1 MKLLLIQTAFIGDVI
16 LATPLI
22 EQLRRTFPEATIDFA
37 LRKGNESLLLGH
49 PHLRKVFIWRK
60 KEEKYRGL
68 WRMLRDIRRE
78 RYDWVI
84 NCQRFAA
91 SGVLTVLSGAKHT
104 VGFDKNPLSLFFSR
118 RAPHRFGT
126 ASQPLHEVERNLSLI
141 AHLMPKKP
149 DTKHQTLN
157 TEFQTPKLYPSE
169 ADYAKA
175 AQFSAGSDQ
184 YVCIAPTSVWF
195 TKQYPAH
202 KWIELIRLFPPETT
216 VFLLGAPGDQ
226 NACEAILETLPE
238 RKVLNVAGKLSF
250 LESAALMEGAAM
262 NYVNDSAPMHL
273 ASAVNAPVTAVFC
286 STVPAFG
293 FTPLS
298 QNARVVETDVA
309 LDCRPCGLHG
319 YKSCPKGH
327 FRCAETI
334 TPAAFKMP

>member
-1 MKLLLIQTAFIGDVI
+1 MKLLIIQTAFIGDVI

-22 EQLRRTFPEATIDFA
+22 EQLRRIFPDATIDFA
-37 LRKGNESLLLGH
+37 LRKGNESLLQGH
-49 PHLRKVFIWRK
+49 PHLRKVYIWRK

-68 WRMLRDIRRE
+68 WRLMREIRRE

-91 SGVLTVLSGAKHT
+91 SGVLTVLSGARHT

-118 RAPHRFGT
+118 RVTHRFGT
-126 ASQPLHEVERNLSLI
+126 AAQPIHEVERNLSLI
-141 AHLMPKKP
+141 AHLTPETPTTKP
-149 DTKHQTLN
+149 
-157 TEFQTPKLYPSE
+157 EIRPRLYPAA

-175 AQFSAGSDQ
+175 RQLGAGYST

-202 KWIELIRLFPPETT
+202 KWIELLRLFPAETA
-216 VFLLGAPGDQ
+216 VFLLGGPGDLP
-226 NACEAILETLPE
+226 ACEAICAALPGH
-238 RKVLNVAGKLSF
+238 KVLNLAGRLSF
-250 LESAALMEGAAM
+250 LESAALMENAAM
-262 NYVNDSAPMHL
+262 NYVNDSAPMHM
-273 ASAVNAPVTAVFC
+273 ASAVNAPTTAVFC
-286 STVPAFG
+286 STIPAFG
-293 FTPLS
+293 FTPLA
-298 QNARVVETDVA
+298 QNALVVETGEA

-334 TPAAFKMP
+334 DPVVFKIP